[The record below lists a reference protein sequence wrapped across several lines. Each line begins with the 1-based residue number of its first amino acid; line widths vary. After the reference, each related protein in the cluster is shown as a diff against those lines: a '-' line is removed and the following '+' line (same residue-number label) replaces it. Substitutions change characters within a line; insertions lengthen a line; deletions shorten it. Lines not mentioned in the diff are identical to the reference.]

1 MAKSKQ
7 QNQGKRNKR
16 NVADLKPEK
25 KKSLSN
31 KIISVITAVI
41 VLGIGLYMFYRQ
53 ESGLLA
59 IITPEV
65 MAITAGVVLLFG
77 ILITSLCSWLSVNKF
92 LRMTAGD
99 LYKI

>member
-1 MAKSKQ
+1 
-7 QNQGKRNKR
+7 
-16 NVADLKPEK
+16 
-25 KKSLSN
+25 
-31 KIISVITAVI
+31 
-41 VLGIGLYMFYRQ
+41 LGVGLYMFYRQ